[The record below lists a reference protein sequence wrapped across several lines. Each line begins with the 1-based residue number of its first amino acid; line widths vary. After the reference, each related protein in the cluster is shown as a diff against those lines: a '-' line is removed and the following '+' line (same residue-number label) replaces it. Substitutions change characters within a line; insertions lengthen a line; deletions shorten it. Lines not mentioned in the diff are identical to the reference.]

1 MADKGFT
8 IEDLL
13 PADVGL
19 NAPPRISSKCQ
30 MSSEEFFK
38 TNNIATARIVVE
50 MKMEQIKNFSIL
62 NSGIPL
68 TEAHLSEQIVVIC
81 TSLTNLLPPLLK

>member
-13 PADVGL
+13 PPDIAL
-19 NAPPRISSKCQ
+19 NVPPRVSSKYQ
-30 MSSEEFFK
+30 MSSKEFFK

-50 MKMEQIKNFSIL
+50 MKME
-62 NSGIPL
+62 
-68 TEAHLSEQIVVIC
+68 
-81 TSLTNLLPPLLK
+81 